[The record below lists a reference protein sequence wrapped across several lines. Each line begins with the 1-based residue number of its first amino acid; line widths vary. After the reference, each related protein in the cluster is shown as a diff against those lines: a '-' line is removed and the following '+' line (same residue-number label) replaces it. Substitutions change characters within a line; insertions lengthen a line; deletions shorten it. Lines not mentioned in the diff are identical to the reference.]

1 VTARQRT
8 AGDESGASLI
18 IAMIFVT
25 LVGMVSGVLLSFAD
39 TGVDTTIQLRKQSAD
54 ATTADGAAEVAIDAL
69 REGSY
74 SNATGQSC
82 FGSSNGMALAN
93 FPAPGAGSAFVAC
106 SPDEGS
112 GSKSTGALNASNTPA
127 NAILARETFSSE
139 AGVLATTLNSTDTM
153 QVKGQVYSN
162 LGVAVNK
169 GVLKS
174 DTGVTAQS
182 GYCVFSNGGSIS
194 SPKTECNATTTQP
207 DPNYATPTATQ
218 TARTVPTCTAGAVV
232 NFSPGLYTNATS
244 LSNCD
249 NAIMA
254 FASGTYYFNFT
265 GPSSTWTM
273 NTGSLVG
280 GTPTTALV
288 AGRSPTIPGSC
299 VSPLTSTTPNAGV
312 QFVFGGVSRMDVSG
326 SARAELC
333 GSYSATVPPVAVYGL
348 KAAAGT
354 VPALNGC
361 MVTQGGCSL
370 ITSSDQAANS
380 AVFVQ
385 GTVYAPTALV
395 TLSYQPSAGQVT
407 GDFVKDGMIVRSVT
421 AQVYGLSPT
430 GIEVPALTVG
440 PKGAETDVFLQVY
453 VCPGEAT
460 CSAATGRLRL
470 ESKVGVS
477 TAIPVVPGARTVRVY
492 SWAAQR

>member
-1 VTARQRT
+1 MP
-8 AGDESGASLI
+8 SP
-18 IAMIFVT
+18 
-25 LVGMVSGVLLSFAD
+25 
-39 TGVDTTIQLRKQSAD
+39 
-54 ATTADGAAEVAIDAL
+54 
-69 REGSY
+69 
-74 SNATGQSC
+74 
-82 FGSSNGMALAN
+82 SSR
-93 FPAPGAGSAFVAC
+93 AC
-106 SPDEGS
+106 C
-112 GSKSTGALNASNTPA
+112 
-127 NAILARETFSSE
+127 R
-139 AGVLATTLNSTDTM
+139 
-153 QVKGQVYSN
+153 
-162 LGVAVNK
+162 
-169 GVLKS
+169 S
-174 DTGVTAQS
+174 DTGVTAQA
-182 GYCVFSNGGSIS
+182 GYCVYYSAGTIS
-194 SPKTECNATTTQP
+194 SPNTNCNATTTQS
-207 DPNYATPTATQ
+207 DPNYPAPSATQ

-232 NFSPGLYTNATS
+232 NFSPGLYTNATG

-249 NAIMA
+249 NATMA
-254 FASGTYYFNFT
+254 FAPGTYYFNFT

-280 GTPTTALV
+280 GTPTTTLV

-312 QFVFGGVSRMDVSG
+312 QFVFGGVSRMDVTG

-333 GSYSATVPPVAVYGL
+333 GSYSAAAPPIAVYGL
-348 KAAAGT
+348 KSAVGS

-430 GIEVPALTVG
+430 GVEVPALTRDPRG
-440 PKGAETDVFLQVY
+440 RRR
-453 VCPGEAT
+453 T
-460 CSAATGRLRL
+460 CSCRCTSAPVWRRAPPPRAASAWR
-470 ESKVGVS
+470 
-477 TAIPVVPGARTVRVY
+477 AR
-492 SWAAQR
+492 SG